1 MRGSKGL
8 IGKERVGR
16 WGYGYGWRGSGKESF
31 IWKALFFIY
40 EIKKIKEQA
49 VIVKTCSF
57 IFLTIFN
64 CTLYHLYDL
73 CIPVIDIS
81 SGF

>member
-1 MRGSKGL
+1 MVTDDVDQEKSL
-8 IGKERVGR
+8 LYER
-16 WGYGYGWRGSGKESF
+16 
-31 IWKALFFIY
+31 LFFLY

-49 VIVKTCSF
+49 VIVKTCPF

-73 CIPVIDIS
+73 RIPVIDIS